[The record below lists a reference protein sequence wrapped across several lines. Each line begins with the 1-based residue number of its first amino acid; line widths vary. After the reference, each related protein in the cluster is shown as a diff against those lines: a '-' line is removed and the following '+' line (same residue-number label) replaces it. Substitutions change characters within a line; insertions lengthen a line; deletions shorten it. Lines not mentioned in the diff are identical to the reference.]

1 LKIRAEEDQDD
12 AKQSYREKEVDPCA
26 LMMDTTMYDASNP
39 MMEWLME
46 DEEHEILDGTDA
58 ASVVFEELR
67 SLNSRR
73 KESRL
78 GTKDNGRKR
87 KRIVEEEEED
97 DYIYCDDDEDEQ
109 NEHIDIDDEDDD
121 PDDSESEADGGVP
134 SQVEEDGPDQVENEI
149 EGTSDGN
156 SANRR
161 SARLKKARK
170 VKDVSSLYN

>member
-1 LKIRAEEDQDD
+1 VLRNYVPSTQ
-12 AKQSYREKEVDPCA
+12 
-26 LMMDTTMYDASNP
+26 
-39 MMEWLME
+39 
-46 DEEHEILDGTDA
+46 EEHAILDGTDA
-58 ASVVFEELR
+58 ASAVFEELR

-73 KESRL
+73 KESCL

-121 PDDSESEADGGVP
+121 LDDSESEADGGVP

-149 EGTSDGN
+149 
-156 SANRR
+156 
-161 SARLKKARK
+161 
-170 VKDVSSLYN
+170 